1 MKTVTIIL
9 ALLFAACVTVT
20 VIVLMTSGVT
30 VSVTG
35 ITAQNASENPALF
48 AQVLADM
55 GEGAGVT
62 EADMADCTFYTWRIE
77 VDNSTFVRLEML
89 EAAIETKPEDIAS
102 LGGLKTVSVG
112 AHSQTELAVTVLTR
126 NPDHPKRELTVSWY
140 LWGQANRRTLTVQ

>member
-20 VIVLMTSGVT
+20 VIVLMTSNVT

-35 ITAQNASENPALF
+35 ITAQSA
-48 AQVLADM
+48 
-55 GEGAGVT
+55 
-62 EADMADCTFYTWRIE
+62 WRIG
-77 VDNSTFVRLEML
+77 VDNSTFVRLDML

-102 LGGLKTVSVG
+102 LGGLKTVSVD
-112 AHSQTELAVTVLTR
+112 AHSRTELAVTVLTR